1 MPDGRAKC
9 PAVFFLAECA
19 ALYVSGI
26 GTQAG
31 HEKDTHIDLSRSDV
45 PGHNTFSV
53 IPARQGQKEKLE
65 DGERRTRVSKRVAQ
79 EGDRGL
85 HACLCCHLFTPP
97 ARLSPASFLRRQ
109 ES

>member
-1 MPDGRAKC
+1 MTGGGRDDGGRSRDDGGRQGRRREARTTGRGRDDGE
-9 PAVFFLAECA
+9 FGDGGECG
-19 ALYVSGI
+19 YDG
-26 GTQAG
+26 
-31 HEKDTHIDLSRSDV
+31 E
-45 PGHNTFSV
+45 
-53 IPARQGQKEKLE
+53 RQGQKEKLE

>member
-53 IPARQGQKEKLE
+53 IPAKAG
-65 DGERRTRVSKRVAQ
+65 T
-79 EGDRGL
+79 
-85 HACLCCHLFTPP
+85 
-97 ARLSPASFLRRQ
+97 
-109 ES
+109 